1 MPVVD
6 GAAVDWEALVTVG
19 RIART
24 HGLRGQ
30 VVVNPETDFPG
41 ERYQVG
47 TQLWLQRAAAPEV
60 VRVAEVRFHQG
71 RPIVRFDGIES
82 IEAAEALGRGDLR
95 ADPATFAPLPPAT
108 FRHSDLVGCEV
119 RTVRGI
125 DVGRVVRVDG
135 QMANS
140 LLAVATRRGE
150 ALVPLAETICV
161 EIDPAARRIVID
173 PPEGLLD
180 L

>member
-1 MPVVD
+1 MTRHP
-6 GAAVDWEALVTVG
+6 VDWDALVTVG

-30 VVVNPETDFPG
+30 VVVNPETDFV
-41 ERYQVG
+41 EARYRVGAQV
-47 TQLWLQRAAAPEV
+47 WLTRGDGPEAF
-60 VRVAEVRFHQG
+60 RVAEVRVHQG
-71 RPIVRFDGIES
+71 RPILRFEGVES

-95 ADPATFAPLPPAT
+95 ADPLTFDPLPAGT

-119 RTVRGI
+119 RTAAGET
-125 DVGRVVRVDG
+125 VGRVVRVDG
-135 QMANS
+135 QMSNS
-140 LLAVATRRGE
+140 LLVVAGRRGE
-150 ALVPLAETICV
+150 VLVPLAEAICI
-161 EIDPAARRIVID
+161 EIDPAAQRIVIA

>member
-1 MPVVD
+1 M
-6 GAAVDWEALVTVG
+6 DWDTLTTVG

-30 VVVNPETDFPG
+30 VIVNLETDFPEARYRPG
-41 ERYQVG
+41 ADLWIRRGHEPER
-47 TQLWLQRAAAPEV
+47 
-60 VRVAEVRFHQG
+60 VRIAEVRFHQG
-71 RPIVRFDGIES
+71 RPVVRFDGIDS

-95 ADPATFAPLPPAT
+95 ADPAGFEPLPDRT
-108 FRHSDLVGCEV
+108 FRHSDLVGCRVSTRDGGEV
-119 RTVRGI
+119 GLVT
-125 DVGRVVRVDG
+125 RVEG

-140 LLAVATRRGE
+140 LLVVATRRGE
-150 ALVPLAETICV
+150 AMIPLAETICR

-173 PPEGLLD
+173 PPEGLLE

>member
-1 MPVVD
+1 MDGAVVD
-6 GAAVDWEALVTVG
+6 WDALTTVG

-30 VVVNPETDFPG
+30 VVVNLETDFPG

-47 TQLWLQRAAAPEV
+47 AQLWIRRGAAPEAF
-60 VRVAEVRFHQG
+60 RIAEVRFQQG
-71 RPIVRFDGIES
+71 RPILRFDGIDT

-95 ADPATFAPLPPAT
+95 ADPAGFAPLPPAT

-119 RTVRGI
+119 RTVGGAE
-125 DVGRVVRVDG
+125 VGRVIRVDG

-140 LLAVATRRGE
+140 VLAVATRRGE

-173 PPEGLLD
+173 PPEGLLE

>member
-1 MPVVD
+1 MAD
-6 GAAVDWEALVTVG
+6 RTVDWDALTTVG

-30 VVVNPETDFPG
+30 IVVNLETDFP
-41 ERYQVG
+41 EARYQVG
-47 TQLWLQRAAAPEV
+47 TELWLRRGAAPEAF
-60 VRVAEVRFHQG
+60 RIAEVRFHQG
-71 RPIVRFDGIES
+71 RPVLRFEGIET

-95 ADPATFAPLPPAT
+95 ADPAAFEPLPPAT
-108 FRHSDLVGCEV
+108 FRHSDLVGCVV
-119 RTVRGI
+119 RTVAG
-125 DVGRVVRVDG
+125 DEVGRVVRVDG
-135 QMANS
+135 QMTNS

-150 ALVPLAETICV
+150 ALVPLAEGICV
-161 EIDPAARRIVID
+161 EIDPAARQIVID